1 MMNQLKTIL
10 LLGAL
15 SAVLIAVGGA
25 LGRGPMLLMAVV
37 AVAMNIGM
45 YFFSDRMVLRMHR
58 ARELGPNEAPRL
70 WAMTDDLARRAGIP
84 TPRLYV
90 IEDPHANAFATGR
103 NPEKGVVAVTT
114 GLMELLDDRQ
124 VRGVIA
130 HEIAHIRNRDI
141 LVATVAAAIAAIVSY
156 AGQAVMF
163 SGLFGGRSSEDGGN
177 GGGGL
182 LVALVAPLAATLI
195 QLGISRQREY
205 LADATA
211 AGLTGEPEALASALA
226 TLQRRAGLIP
236 GHATSATASLFI
248 VSPFAG
254 ARGLV
259 HLFSTHPP
267 MEERIARLQ
276 AMTGRALGRGR

>member
-1 MMNQLKTIL
+1 MINQLKTIL

-15 SAVLIAVGGA
+15 SAVLVAVGGA
-25 LGRGPMLLMAVV
+25 LGRGPMLVMALV
-37 AVAMNIGM
+37 AVAMNVGM
-45 YFFSDRMVLRMHR
+45 YFFSDRLVLRMHR
-58 ARELGPNEAPRL
+58 ARELGPDEAPRL

-84 TPRLYV
+84 TPKLYV

-103 NPEKGVVAVTT
+103 DPGHGVVAVTT
-114 GLMELLDDRQ
+114 GLVETLDERQ
-124 VRGVIA
+124 VRGVVA
-130 HEIAHIRNRDI
+130 HEIAHIANRDI
-141 LVATVAAAIAAIVSY
+141 LVATVAAGIAAIVSY

-163 SGLFGGRSSEDGGN
+163 SGLFGGRSSEEGG

-211 AGLTGEPEALASALA
+211 AELTGEPEALASALA

-236 GHATSATASLFI
+236 GHAAPATASLFI

-254 ARGLV
+254 AQGLV

-267 MEERIARLQ
+267 MDERIARLQ
-276 AMTGRALGRGR
+276 AMTGRALRRGR

>member
-1 MMNQLKTIL
+1 
-10 LLGAL
+10 
-15 SAVLIAVGGA
+15 
-25 LGRGPMLLMAVV
+25 MLAMAIV

-45 YFFSDRMVLRMHR
+45 YFFSDRLVLRMHR

-103 NPEKGVVAVTT
+103 NPERGVVAVTT
-114 GLMELLDDRQ
+114 GMMELLDDRQ

-156 AGQAVMF
+156 AGQAAMF
-163 SGLFGGRSSEDGGN
+163 SGLFGGRSSDEEGN
-177 GGGGL
+177 SAGGL

-211 AGLTGEPEALASALA
+211 AELTGEPEALASALA

-236 GHATSATASLFI
+236 GHASPATASLFI

-267 MEERIARLQ
+267 MEERIERLQ